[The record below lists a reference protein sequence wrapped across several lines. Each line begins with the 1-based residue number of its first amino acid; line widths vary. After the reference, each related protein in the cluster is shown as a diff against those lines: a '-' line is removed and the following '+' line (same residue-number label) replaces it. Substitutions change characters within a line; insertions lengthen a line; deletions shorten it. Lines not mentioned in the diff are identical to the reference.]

1 MLFKEIIP
9 YGLDLWSS
17 NAVMGIATP
26 IRGGDIHYLKINNQ
40 IIKIIGEPHRLFLTA
55 NIVWDT
61 PFC

>member
-1 MLFKEIIP
+1 
-9 YGLDLWSS
+9 
-17 NAVMGIATP
+17 MGIATP